1 MKALRCEDCDT
12 VYQLQQ
18 AIWRSLALQ
27 CMLSICINLAHIR
40 NSMFS
45 GQLYGNRCG
54 IFSQG
59 HSAMIPCTNCCCR

>member
-1 MKALRCEDCDT
+1 MKT
-12 VYQLQQ
+12 VILYNNFS
-18 AIWRSLALQ
+18 RSDLAQ
-27 CMLSICINLAHIR
+27 PGTSVYVEYMHNLAHIR
-40 NSMFS
+40 NSMFL